1 MRTRQTS
8 KQANNIARLVV
19 LGGAAGLLC
28 LGFAL
33 VALWFSSGDAAP
45 GLDPA
50 ERLALA
56 AYLTVRDAD
65 LARHAGSDPAPVSFT
80 VEQGETARTV
90 AQRLAD
96 QKLVVDGALLGYYLH
111 YTGMDQKIEAGDFVL
126 RQTMTLKEVA
136 LALTDASARQI
147 SIRIFEGW
155 RLEQIAAALS
165 GNGALAVSEQ
175 AFMALAGRGSSPP
188 SGLSFLSRRPAGA
201 SLEGFL
207 FPDTYLVSPGA
218 DSQAVIN
225 KMLANFQAHLP
236 ADYEAAA
243 AQQHLSVYQ
252 AVIVASL
259 IEREA
264 VVDDERPEIAAVI
277 LNRLAI
283 GQLLEIDATVQYAVG
298 TPDNWWPRLGGLDL
312 RSVVSPY
319 NTYSVQGL
327 PAGPIANPGL
337 SSLLAAV
344 HPAQSTYLYYR
355 ALCDGSGRHVFA
367 NTYEEHVANAC
378 P

>member
-1 MRTRQTS
+1 MRTPQSRRQTNS
-8 KQANNIARLVV
+8 CARVVV
-19 LGGAAGLLC
+19 LAGMAGLLC
-28 LGFAL
+28 LGLAL
-33 VALWFSSGDAAP
+33 AALWVTSGDAAP
-45 GLDPA
+45 TLNPA

-56 AYLTVRDAD
+56 AYLTLRDAE
-65 LARHAGSDPAPVSFT
+65 LARPAGTDPAPVDFT
-80 VEQGETARTV
+80 VEQGETARGV

-96 QKLVVDGALLGYYLH
+96 QKLVFDGVLLGYYLH

-147 SIRIFEGW
+147 SIRVFEGW
-155 RLEQIAAALS
+155 RIEQIGEVLS
-165 GNGALAVSEQ
+165 GNGALAVSEP
-175 AFMALAGRGSSPP
+175 AFMALAGPNGSPP
-188 SGLSFLSRRPAGA
+188 SGYDFLSRRPAGS

-218 DSQAVIN
+218 SAGDVIN
-225 KMLANFQAHLP
+225 KMLTNFQAHLP
-236 ADYEAAA
+236 EGYEAAA
-243 AQQHLSVYQ
+243 AQQHLSLYQ

-283 GQLLEIDATVQYAVG
+283 GQQLEIDATVQYALG
-298 TPDNWWPRLGGLDL
+298 ASGNWWPPLAGLDL
-312 RSVVSPY
+312 RSVASPY
-319 NTYSVQGL
+319 NTYYVQGL
-327 PAGPIANPGL
+327 PRGPIANPGL
-337 SSLLAAV
+337 SSLRAAV
-344 HPAQSTYLYYR
+344 SPAKSTYLYYR

-367 NTYEEHVANAC
+367 NTYEEHVGNAC